1 MASESSEGARI
12 SVEVPPPLEE
22 WLSRQAERSGVER
35 EEVLVGLL
43 GAFREATEEG
53 NSDVEALVD
62 GRVGPLVDQ
71 RLRQFD
77 EDLERK
83 LDDIRHRVVQLKK
96 EVDGKV
102 AEDRFESLAE
112 QVDELGEQVRE
123 LDEALWGLDTETLS
137 DHEDRLDELEASLQT
152 RTETAVKLDDRL
164 DDVESK
170 LTRVARVVVALR
182 KEREESSGAGTDRTE
197 TDGVPELRT
206 SPDETLLEI
215 KRQAAR
221 EGITSAACGACGE
234 TVELSVLPESACP
247 HCGAA
252 FGGLDGRGGMFSS
265 PRLVGERGE
274 TDA

>member
-1 MASESSEGARI
+1 MASESSEGQRLT
-12 SVEVPPPLEE
+12 VEVPPSLEE
-22 WLSRQAERSGVER
+22 WLSRRAERSGVER
-35 EEVLVGLL
+35 EELLVGLL
-43 GAFREATEEG
+43 GAFREATEGETP
-53 NSDVEALVD
+53 DVEALVD

-71 RLRQFD
+71 RLKQFD

-83 LDDIRHRVVQLKK
+83 LDDIRHRVVQVKK
-96 EVDGKV
+96 QADSQV
-102 AEDRFESLAE
+102 AEDRFESLGE
-112 QVDELGEQVRE
+112 QVEELGEQLRE
-123 LDEALWGLDTETLS
+123 LDEAIWGLDTEKLS
-137 DHEDRLDELEASLQT
+137 EHDQRLDELEASLQT
-152 RTETAVKLDDRL
+152 RTETAVKLDERL

-182 KEREESSGAGTDRTE
+182 KEREELSGAETE
-197 TDGVPELRT
+197 RSDVPELRAST
-206 SPDETLLEI
+206 DETLLDI

-221 EGITSAACGACGE
+221 EGITSADCGACGE
-234 TVELSVLPESACP
+234 AVELSVLPESACP